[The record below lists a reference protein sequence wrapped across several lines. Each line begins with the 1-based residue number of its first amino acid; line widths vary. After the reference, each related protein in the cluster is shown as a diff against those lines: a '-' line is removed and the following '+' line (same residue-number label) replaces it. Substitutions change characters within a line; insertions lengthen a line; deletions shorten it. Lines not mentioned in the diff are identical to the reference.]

1 MSLRSELL
9 VGTKKQIRFLYN
21 GSYGVATDENVLYY
35 MRVRYYNSD
44 IKRFINQD
52 IKVGDIGSSQSLNRY
67 AYCEGNP
74 VSQMDPFGL
83 SPQSGNEGGFKW
95 TIHNTLDVLG
105 LFWDGADLI
114 NAAIYAKEGN
124 WVEAGKC
131 VACALPFIGTA
142 IAGVTKGSKI
152 AKVGKTVGTVLKAAG
167 KTYMTAEAAK
177 TSLELAGDAKMQYAV
192 EGKVSA
198 SLVAK
203 TAGAVA
209 MAGVAALSG
218 VSLMKDVRSLSKAAE
233 VSFSTRIQKNAEI
246 DAGQSVSKASNG
258 VSQGASGVSV
268 TSGEIAPA
276 SIRKMSDGPMVT
288 AGKRGSDFYVT
299 SGGTASPKENYH
311 SMSNVDVRKWYL
323 SQEAK
328 IPELIDTSL
337 LHQHPS
343 EYILYRS
350 NN

>member
-1 MSLRSELL
+1 M
-9 VGTKKQIRFLYN
+9 
-21 GSYGVATDENVLYY
+21 
-35 MRVRYYNSD
+35 
-44 IKRFINQD
+44 
-52 IKVGDIGSSQSLNRY
+52 
-67 AYCEGNP
+67 
-74 VSQMDPFGL
+74 
-83 SPQSGNEGGFKW
+83 
-95 TIHNTLDVLG
+95 
-105 LFWDGADLI
+105 FWDGADLI

-299 SGGTASPKENYH
+299 SGGTAIPKENYH

-328 IPELIDTSL
+328 IPELIDTSQSL
-337 LHQHPS
+337 ENQAYQAFSLRNEFRTTARELMADRATAESLYITDPNRTWEQMVNKQINNGLIGDDIYRAIINSSQKSRPS
-343 EYILYRS
+343 VNKSLGLE
-350 NN
+350 